1 MRLPLFQFSRRQSGS
16 EDDLQNPNTENPK
29 GTISEREANVRG
41 GLGVIAFTASFAI
54 VMITTGAALFKPLEG
69 IKKLS
74 DFPNESSSTISLEDV
89 IKYNELV
96 IEYNRELDA
105 QRRGTFQWVTTSTFP
120 TISTWIGT
128 ILAFYFSSGAFAAA
142 SEVSREVSKNTDET
156 YRKIVESTASS
167 LNTQGGLNKLK
178 QRKLSEEETGL
189 TFFEDNL
196 DLKLSAVVA
205 KLRKH
210 SRQRLLVVNKEDDL
224 KEDGSFNTIVQLA
237 NIIEFARST
246 EPDVEDSDLDNTSL
260 RTYLTS
266 RGEET
271 MLPVVFASQ
280 EMTLYDAYKLMQQE
294 SPPSRDLIVT
304 ATGKRTEKVLAYLT
318 DFDIN
323 KYVD

>member
-1 MRLPLFQFSRRQSGS
+1 M
-16 EDDLQNPNTENPK
+16 
-29 GTISEREANVRG
+29 
-41 GLGVIAFTASFAI
+41 
-54 VMITTGAALFKPLEG
+54 
-69 IKKLS
+69 
-74 DFPNESSSTISLEDV
+74 
-89 IKYNELV
+89 
-96 IEYNRELDA
+96 
-105 QRRGTFQWVTTSTFP
+105 
-120 TISTWIGT
+120 
-128 ILAFYFSSGAFAAA
+128 
-142 SEVSREVSKNTDET
+142 
-156 YRKIVESTASS
+156 ESTASS